1 MNISEQEKNRIRG
14 LHKNYPIISEQ
25 KEDFLDKHYIP
36 KLVDKGYVEVDNIDL
51 PDGEYQKG
59 SGGYQV
65 EIKNN
70 DGGSTGYMVVTHD
83 GIRGMW
89 SGPIEV
95 KGKTINGKIYKI
107 FYNKALAEQPKEKTK
122 GISVKLL
129 DGSTGEI
136 STNELHKLAT
146 ENGYKK

>member
-1 MNISEQEKNRIRG
+1 MIISEQEKNRIRG
-14 LHKNYPIISEQ
+14 LHKNYSIISEQ
-25 KEDFLDKHYIP
+25 KEDFLDKNYIP
-36 KLVDKGYVEVDNIDL
+36 KLIDNGYVVVDNIGL

-59 SGGYQV
+59 SGGYQI

-95 KGKTINGKIYKI
+95 KGKTINAKIYKI
-107 FYNKALAEQPKEKTK
+107 FYNKDLAEKPKEKK
-122 GISVKLL
+122 KSIAVELL
-129 DGSTGEI
+129 DGSKGEI
-136 STNELHKLAT
+136 SINELHKLAT